1 MTAEIVAY
9 AEHHAALDKRLKDGS
24 TVRENLESVA
34 RQTGRRP
41 EGLDGPA
48 LPAAG
53 FQVWQ
58 WFMDLNSARPAGLA
72 LSPIS
77 FSDMKAFFD
86 LIGERPEGWQLA
98 AIRRLDRAV
107 LAAATKD

>member
-1 MTAEIVAY
+1 
-9 AEHHAALDKRLKDGS
+9 
-24 TVRENLESVA
+24 
-34 RQTGRRP
+34 
-41 EGLDGPA
+41 
-48 LPAAG
+48 
-53 FQVWQ
+53 
-58 WFMDLNSARPAGLA
+58 MDLNSARPAGLA